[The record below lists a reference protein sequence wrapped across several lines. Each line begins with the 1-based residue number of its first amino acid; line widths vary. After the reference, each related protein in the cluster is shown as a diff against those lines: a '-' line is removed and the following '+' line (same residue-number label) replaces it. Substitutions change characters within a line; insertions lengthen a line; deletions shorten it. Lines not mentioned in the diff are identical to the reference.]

1 MLDFGDAAI
10 DSEIEIENNN
20 VVDILWG

>member
-1 MLDFGDAAI
+1 MLDFGDVTI